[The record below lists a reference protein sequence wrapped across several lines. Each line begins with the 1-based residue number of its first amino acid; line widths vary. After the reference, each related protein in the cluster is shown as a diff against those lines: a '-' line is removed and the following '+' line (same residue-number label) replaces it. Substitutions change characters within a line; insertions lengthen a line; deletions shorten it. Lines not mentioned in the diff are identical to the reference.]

1 MNKHT
6 LYKNIITIVD
16 NMLPAVDKDR
26 IHAVYEFAN
35 KFGLL
40 GDNQVPSHYLPVSDA
55 FSVPVKLVP
64 VAPEDSP
71 YLAMG
76 IADANYRFESGECD
90 GDSAL
95 IFLVQYVIR
104 DIVGKNTKRFREA
117 QRAVVLQVMYR
128 LLIGVKSD
136 LGYEDTIAKMVELYN
151 LRYDKID
158 ITGTERNK
166 SYMSVCHNLLR
177 PEIDLCTTRK
187 TAYREAAALISAI
200 VLYLS
205 LEDLTFEAKLY
216 RAARLIDIKVLRTYF
231 RSIHLATE
239 KRKVHGAYL
248 NSRDVYD
255 VISTVIDTKLPN
267 EIDNLNAL
275 LQKV

>member
-6 LYKNIITIVD
+6 LYKNIITVVD
-16 NMLPAVDKDR
+16 NLLPTVDQNR

-40 GDNQVPSHYLPVSDA
+40 GDNQVPSHYLPDSDA
-55 FSVPVKLVP
+55 FSTPIKLVP
-64 VAPEDSP
+64 VTPEDSP

-76 IADANYRFESGECD
+76 IADAYYRYECNDFD

-95 IFLVQYVIR
+95 IFLVQQVIS
-104 DIVGKNTKRFREA
+104 DIVGKNTKRFREV
-117 QRAVVLQVMYR
+117 QRAVVLQVLYR
-128 LLIGVKSD
+128 LLIGVDSD
-136 LGYEDTIAKMVELYN
+136 LSYEDTITKMIELYDFRN
-151 LRYDKID
+151 DKID
-158 ITGTERNK
+158 IASKDRTR

-177 PEIDLCTTRK
+177 PEIDLCTTRP
-187 TAYREAAALISAI
+187 TAYRETAALLSAI

-205 LEDLTFEAKLY
+205 ISDLSFNAKLY

-239 KRKVHGAYL
+239 NRNVRGPYL
-248 NSRDVYD
+248 NSRDIYD
-255 VISTVIDTKLPN
+255 VVSTIIDTKIPD
-267 EIDNLNAL
+267 ESDNLKAL
-275 LQKV
+275 L

>member
-16 NMLPAVDKDR
+16 NLLPVVDKDR

-40 GDNQVPSHYLPVSDA
+40 GDNQVPSHYNPFSDA

-64 VAPEDSP
+64 VVPEDSP

-76 IADANYRFESGECD
+76 IADAYHRYESNEIE

-95 IFLVQYVIR
+95 IFLVQQVIH
-104 DIVGKNTKRFREA
+104 DIVGRYTKRFREA
-117 QRAVVLQVMYR
+117 QRAVVLQVLYR
-128 LLIGVKSD
+128 LLIGIKSD
-136 LGYEDTIAKMVELYN
+136 LSYENTVIEMVNTFYDRN
-151 LRYDKID
+151 DKID
-158 ITGTERNK
+158 ITSSDRIK

-205 LEDLTFEAKLY
+205 LEDLTFDAKLY
-216 RAARLIDIKVLRTYF
+216 KAARLIDIKVLRTYF

-239 KRKVHGAYL
+239 KRKTRGAYL

-275 LQKV
+275 LQKM